1 MAAFAVA
8 VTGGIASGKSAV
20 ADRFARRGIV
30 VADADVA
37 ARAVVARG
45 EPALAEI
52 AARFG
57 AQALLGD
64 GTLDR
69 AWLRAHAFADAGARR
84 DLESITHPR
93 IRAALLAHAQ
103 AAAGP
108 YVLVA
113 IPLLVEGGGRAA
125 YPWLRRILVVDAPE
139 ALQLARLRARDGIDE
154 ALARRMLDAQVA
166 RARRWAEADDV
177 IVNDGPEAALDPA
190 VARLDA
196 LYRRLAGDDARGA

>member
-1 MAAFAVA
+1 MAAYAVA
-8 VTGGIASGKSAV
+8 ITGGIASGKSAV
-20 ADRFARRGIV
+20 ADRFARLGIV

-37 ARAVVARG
+37 ARAVVTAG

-57 AQALLGD
+57 ARALLGD

-69 AWLRAHAFADAGARR
+69 AWLRAHAFADVGARR
-84 DLESITHPR
+84 DLEAITHPR
-93 IRAALLAHAQ
+93 IRARLLAQAQ
-103 AAAGP
+103 AAAGA
-108 YVLVA
+108 YVIVA

-139 ALQLARLRARDGIDE
+139 ALQLARLRARDGIVE
-154 ALARRMLDAQVA
+154 ALARSMLAAQA
-166 RARRWAEADDV
+166 SRAQRWAEADDV
-177 IVNDGPEAALDPA
+177 VVNDGTPHGLDPA

-196 LYRRLAGDDARGA
+196 LYRREAGAAGRA

>member
-20 ADRFARRGIV
+20 AERFARRGII

-37 ARAVVARG
+37 ARAVVAAG

-69 AWLRAHAFADAGARR
+69 AWLRAHAFADPGARR
-84 DLESITHPR
+84 DLEAITHPR
-93 IRAALLAHAQ
+93 IRAALLAQAQ

-113 IPLLVEGGGRAA
+113 IPLLVEGGGRVA

-139 ALQLARLRARDGIDE
+139 AQQLARLRARDGIDA
-154 ALARRMLDAQVA
+154 ALAQRMLAAQA
-166 RARRWAEADDV
+166 SRAQRWAEADDV
-177 IVNDGPEAALDPA
+177 IVNDGAETALDPV

-196 LYRRLAGDDARGA
+196 LYRRMAGVDPRG

>member
-20 ADRFARRGIV
+20 AERFARCGIV

-37 ARAVVARG
+37 ARAAVATG

-57 AQALLGD
+57 ARVLLGD

-69 AWLRAHAFADAGARR
+69 AWLRAHAFADAAARR
-84 DLESITHPR
+84 DLEAITHPR
-93 IRAALLAHAQ
+93 IRAALLAQAQ

-113 IPLLVEGGGRAA
+113 IPLLVEGGGRGA
-125 YPWLRRILVVDAPE
+125 YPWLRRVLVVDAPE
-139 ALQLARLRARDGIDE
+139 ALQLARLRARDAVDD
-154 ALARRMLDAQVA
+154 ALARRMLAAQA
-166 RARRWAEADDV
+166 SRAQRWAEADDV
-177 IVNDGPEAALDPA
+177 IVNDGAETALDAA

-196 LYRRLAGDDARGA
+196 LYRRIAGADPRA

>member
-20 ADRFARRGIV
+20 AERFARRGIV

-37 ARAVVARG
+37 ARAVVAPG

-57 AQALLGD
+57 TGSLLGD

-69 AWLRAHAFADAGARR
+69 AWLRAHAFADAAARR
-84 DLESITHPR
+84 DLEAITHPR
-93 IRAALLAHAQ
+93 IRAALLTQ
-103 AAAGP
+103 ARAAEGP

-113 IPLLVEGGGRAA
+113 IPLLVEGGGRDA
-125 YPWLRRILVVDAPE
+125 YPWLQRILVVDAPE
-139 ALQLARLRARDGIDE
+139 ALQLARLRARDGIDAE
-154 ALARRMLDAQVA
+154 LARKMLAAQAA
-166 RARRWAEADDV
+166 RAQRWAVADDV
-177 IVNDGPEAALDPA
+177 IVNDGAEAALDPA

-196 LYRRLAGDDARGA
+196 LYRRMAGADALA